1 MKQSFIY
8 DDVLLSPKHQIP
20 VHSQN
25 EWELSYVICGQ
36 GTRFLGDERQP
47 FREGEVILI
56 PPQFPHGW
64 FFDSSSTDENGYI
77 HNITLLF
84 ASDLPSRLSSVFPE
98 FAQTAATL
106 DTLRVPRKFVGKTA
120 IKITRLLEDMR
131 PLSSAERLPMFL
143 QLLMLMVENTEA
155 EETGC
160 RPMNKT
166 LRNAE
171 KFRIFCK
178 CNSYG

>member
-1 MKQSFIY
+1 MEQSFIY
-8 DDVLLSPKHQIP
+8 DDVLLSPKQQIP
-20 VHSQN
+20 VHTQK

-36 GTRFLGDERQP
+36 GTRFLGEERQP

-64 FFDSSSTDENGYI
+64 FFDSNSTDENGCI

-84 ASDLPSRLSSVFPE
+84 ASDLPARLPSVFPE
-98 FAQTAATL
+98 FAQKAAILNTI
-106 DTLRVPRKFVGKTA
+106 RVPRKFVGKA
-120 IKITRLLEDMR
+120 AFRITHLLEDMR
-131 PLSSAERLPMFL
+131 PLSSAERLPIFL
-143 QLLMLMVENTEA
+143 QLLILIAQNTETEA
-155 EETGC
+155 SGC

-171 KFRIFCK
+171 KFRIFLQM
-178 CNSYG
+178 